1 MACNATLGDLGE
13 KRAGGVQA
21 AVAIEVG
28 LARDAAQSVRPP
40 EGGPHVL
47 LEDGEVDGEPRVEG
61 GHRQLLRRFGAS
73 ELHFSF
79 RPARRNALL
88 NLASELI
95 THKR

>member
-1 MACNATLGDLGE
+1 MA
-13 KRAGGVQA
+13 V
-21 AVAIEVG
+21 EVG
-28 LARDAAQSVRPP
+28 LARDAAQSFRPL
-40 EGGPHVL
+40 ERGPHVL
-47 LEDGEVDGEPRVEG
+47 LEDGEADGEPRVEG

-79 RPARRNALL
+79 RPARRNASP